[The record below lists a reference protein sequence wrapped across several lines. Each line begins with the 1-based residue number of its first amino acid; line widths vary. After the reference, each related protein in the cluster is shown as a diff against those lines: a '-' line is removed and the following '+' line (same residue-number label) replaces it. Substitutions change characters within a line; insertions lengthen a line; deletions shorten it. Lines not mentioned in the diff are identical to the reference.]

1 VTAAVRRDEP
11 MEAASG
17 TCNPSS
23 PHRLGCAGILRTFG
37 IELQKMKCLNCI
49 FASTVVGLLLTPALV
64 GAPKQT
70 VVVISG
76 PTVIAFFPLVTP
88 AELNNDPDTNEALA
102 DFQFC
107 AKSVRK
113 PLHNM
118 GVSFEEIYGPSFRVQ
133 VGARITTFRPG
144 KVNVG
149 YYFAAP
155 NRKPRIEYGVLTGV
169 DLRQIASEY
178 FGLSVN

>member
-1 VTAAVRRDEP
+1 
-11 MEAASG
+11 MK
-17 TCNPSS
+17 
-23 PHRLGCAGILRTFG
+23 RLNRV
-37 IELQKMKCLNCI
+37 
-49 FASTVVGLLLTPALV
+49 FASVVVGLSLTPVLA

-70 VVVISG
+70 VVVVSG

-107 AKSVRK
+107 AKTVRK

-118 GVSFEEIYGPSFRVQ
+118 GVAFEEIYGPSFGVQ

-144 KVNVG
+144 KVHVG
-149 YYFAAP
+149 YFFVAP
-155 NRKPRIEYGVLTGV
+155 NRKPRIDCGVLTEV

-178 FGLSVN
+178 FGLSVKQLGSPPE